1 MRQKKMHSFKHKLL
15 IKGVSLLTAVV
26 ALTGAVE
33 QPITVL
39 GATDSSGIDRTVLPI
54 KELTYPE
61 STVLD
66 ARDAKAP
73 PRFEVKA
80 PAKAPNVV
88 IVLIDDIGFGASS
101 AFGGPINMPTL
112 DKLAAGG
119 LRYNRFHTTA
129 LCSPT
134 RTALLTGRN
143 HHVNNA
149 GAIMELATAFPGNT
163 GIRPNSVAPL
173 AEMLRQNGYSTAAF
187 GKYHETP
194 PWEVSVSGPFD
205 RWPTHSG
212 FDKFYGFIGG
222 ETNQWAPAIFD
233 GTVRVEAPH
242 DPKYHFTTDMTNQAI
257 NWIQAQQSL
266 SPDKP
271 FYVYF
276 APGACHAPHHVPKE
290 WADKYKGKFN
300 EGWDKLREEIFAKQ
314 KQIGA
319 IPQDTQL
326 TPRPKEIPA
335 WDTMNA
341 DQKKLLARQMEV
353 YAGFAEQTDYEVG
366 RLVQTLSD
374 IGELDNTLFIYVVG
388 DNGSSAE
395 GGPEGTYNEMMALN
409 GIVGNASQMMNHIDD
424 WGSPN
429 TFPHYAI
436 GWAHALDTPLQWTK
450 QIASHWGGTRNG
462 MVMHWPERIK
472 AKGGIRSQFSHV
484 VDIAPTV
491 LEAAGLPF
499 PKMVNGTEQLPFDG
513 PSMVYTFD
521 DAKAKDRHTTQYFEM
536 FGNRAIYHDGWV
548 ACTRHSIPWL
558 MVQNP
563 PLKDDVWELYNVDE
577 DFSEANNL
585 AAKNPEKL
593 KELQDLFMKEAE
605 KYHVLPIDDR
615 RAERF
620 DAATAGRPDL
630 MGKRTSLTVYP
641 GMIGLMENAFINTKN
656 RSFSITADVELP
668 DGDADGVIIC
678 QAGRFGGWT
687 LYMKA
692 GKLHHE
698 YNYFGLEHTNI
709 AAAEPIAAGKH
720 TVKYDF
726 VFDGGKPGG
735 GGQSILSVDG
745 QKVAQGKIPKTQP
758 YAYSADEGVDVGMDN
773 ETPVSNDYKER
784 DNKFTGTIKKI
795 TVDAKPFDL
804 SAEDKKKA
812 EDAGDV
818 KEITED

>member
-1 MRQKKMHSFKHKLL
+1 MRQREMHSFKHKLL
-15 IKGVSLLTAVV
+15 IKGVSLLTSVV
-26 ALTGAVE
+26 AVTGAVE
-33 QPITVL
+33 QPSIVL

-54 KELTYPE
+54 KEPIYPE

-112 DKLAAGG
+112 DRLAAGG

-143 HHVNNA
+143 HHINNA

-266 SPDKP
+266 TPDKP

-276 APGACHAPHHVPKE
+276 STGACHAPHHVPKE

-300 EGWDKLREEIFAKQ
+300 QGWDKLREEIFAKQ

-319 IPQDTQL
+319 IPQDARL

-341 DQKKLLARQMEV
+341 DQKRLLARQMEV

-366 RLVQTLSD
+366 RLVQSLSEM
-374 IGELDNTLFIYVVG
+374 GELDKTLFIYIVG

-462 MVMHWPERIK
+462 MVMHWPERIR
-472 AKGGIRSQFSHV
+472 AKGEIRSQFSHV

-491 LEAAGLPF
+491 LEAVGLPF

-558 MVQNP
+558 MAQNP
-563 PLKDDVWELYNVDE
+563 PLKDDVWELYNVTE

-585 AAKNPEKL
+585 AAKNPAKL
-593 KELQDLFMKEAE
+593 KEMQDLFMKTAE

-630 MGKRTSLTVYP
+630 MGKRTSLTVYT

-656 RSFSITADVELP
+656 RSFTITADVDLP
-668 DGDADGVIIC
+668 NGDANGVIIC

-692 GKLHHE
+692 GNVHHE

-709 AAAEPIAAGKH
+709 ASSNPIASGKH
-720 TVKYDF
+720 TIKYEF
-726 VFDGGKPGG
+726 VFDGRKPGA

-758 YAYSADEGVDVGMDN
+758 YAYSGDEGVDVGMDN
-773 ETPVSNDYKER
+773 ETPVSSDYKER

-795 TVDAKPFDL
+795 TVDVKPFNL

-818 KEITED
+818 KEIAED